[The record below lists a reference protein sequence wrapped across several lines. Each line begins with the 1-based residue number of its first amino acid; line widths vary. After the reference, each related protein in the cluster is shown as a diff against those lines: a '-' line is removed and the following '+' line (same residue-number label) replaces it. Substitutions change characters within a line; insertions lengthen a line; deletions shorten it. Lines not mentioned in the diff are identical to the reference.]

1 MAVAE
6 TVEINAKV
14 ILIKEIV
21 VTMGIMFA
29 RVVMEMDK
37 DVTEMAI

>member
-37 DVTEMAI
+37 DGMETAI